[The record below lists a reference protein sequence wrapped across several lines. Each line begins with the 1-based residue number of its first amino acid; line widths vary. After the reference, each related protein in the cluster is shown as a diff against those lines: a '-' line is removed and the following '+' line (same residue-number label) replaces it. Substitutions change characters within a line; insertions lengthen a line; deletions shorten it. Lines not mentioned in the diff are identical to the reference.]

1 MIRKFCFAAV
11 AVLMI
16 VGCSSHFISD
26 EAYREK
32 VEQDFAKREAIMQAS

>member
-1 MIRKFCFAAV
+1 MIGKFCFAAV

-16 VGCSSHFISD
+16 VGSSSHFISD

-32 VEQDFAKREAIMQAS
+32 VEQDFAKR